1 MYYADTIN
9 VLLFC
14 NLLMVN
20 YYKRN
25 TYTCNLHTLMSISII
40 VISCFRYTLVA
51 GNALMA
57 GSDLMADSALVAGRA
72 QMARSA
78 LMAGS

>member
-1 MYYADTIN
+1 MYYAHTIN
-9 VLLFC
+9 ALVFC

-25 TYTCNLHTLMSISII
+25 TYNLHTLMSISII

-51 GNALMA
+51 GYALMA

-78 LMAGS
+78 LMAVS